1 VTATGRAGSSSLRT
15 YYFSTD
21 GGKTYSSV
29 SSSSTSASK
38 TFSGLSAGTSYN
50 IKVYVVDSGGKS
62 STTYSTG
69 ATTLSNVAPS
79 ITNVVVSDIT
89 STSFKITATGKAGT
103 GTLQTYYFS
112 VNGGSTYYS
121 VSSTSTTASREFTGL
136 TKNTTYN
143 IKVYV
148 KDSNNLS
155 SSVYSTTGRTGAT
168 LADTCRS
175 GSALYSC
182 IENSFVD
189 QGVNDLY
196 HHTSSLAYGT
206 GDNSYRYAG
215 ADPNN
220 YICFGKVGT
229 TCDNDHLYRIIGVF
243 DEDGDEVYNV
253 KLIKADVASIN
264 QLGTIGDYKGKYSK
278 ITSEYKGSLI
288 ANQIGEYYFNYNI
301 ANSFSNDWDSSLL
314 NTINLNTNYLNAF
327 GDYADLIRETNWY
340 TGSRSNSATVKE
352 FKNSE
357 PVSQSK
363 ANKIGLMYVS
373 DYGYA
378 ASSDAWTNY
387 LYDYQKATIVANNWM
402 FKGLNEW
409 TMAKFNTTEIFITYA
424 VHPNHNSTVYDGAV
438 SPVFYLNFDVDLIG
452 GSGTKSDPF
461 RIKL

>member
-1 VTATGRAGSSSLRT
+1 
-15 YYFSTD
+15 
-21 GGKTYSSV
+21 
-29 SSSSTSASK
+29 
-38 TFSGLSAGTSYN
+38 
-50 IKVYVVDSGGKS
+50 
-62 STTYSTG
+62 
-69 ATTLSNVAPS
+69 LSNCKKNE
-79 ITNVVVSDIT
+79 IDN
-89 STSFKITATGKAGT
+89 
-103 GTLQTYYFS
+103 TLYYH
-112 VNGGSTYYS
+112 
-121 VSSTSTTASREFTGL
+121 
-136 TKNTTYN
+136 
-143 IKVYV
+143 
-148 KDSNNLS
+148 DSNLINWAED
-155 SSVYSTTGRTGAT
+155 Y
-168 LADTCRS
+168 
-175 GSALYSC
+175 
-182 IENSFVD
+182 
-189 QGVNDLY
+189 
-196 HHTSSLAYGT
+196 
-206 GDNSYRYAG
+206 SYRYSG
-215 ADPNN
+215 ASESVNN